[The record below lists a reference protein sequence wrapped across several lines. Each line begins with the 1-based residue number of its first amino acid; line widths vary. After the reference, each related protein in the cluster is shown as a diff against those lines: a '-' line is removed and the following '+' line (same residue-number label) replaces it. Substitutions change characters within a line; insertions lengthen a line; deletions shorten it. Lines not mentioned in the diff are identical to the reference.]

1 MIRQRAE
8 IVLTFFRQL
17 GGSVML
23 AAALAER
30 VDDVERLE
38 HGAAQP
44 AQLGHDEGVA
54 VRVFRAAYHIW
65 GSLGEESSWVKSPNG
80 MQSQLGAQFV
90 DAAFFGVSA
99 GGDFDFDELVD
110 EELVLLRILQEQ
122 VPLFLGILFV
132 GADALV
138 LGPCS
143 QNSAIV
149 VKFSPRR
156 QHAVPRHLRWS
167 G

>member
-1 MIRQRAE
+1 
-8 IVLTFFRQL
+8 
-17 GGSVML
+17 ML

-44 AQLGHDEGVA
+44 AQLGDDEGVA
-54 VRVFRAAYHIW
+54 VRVFRAAYDIW
-65 GSLGEESSWVKSPNG
+65 GSLGEESSWVSPKWDAIAAWRG
-80 MQSQLGAQFV
+80 CSV
-90 DAAFFGVSA
+90 DAAFFGVFA

-122 VPLFLGILFV
+122 VPLLLGILFV
-132 GADALV
+132 GGDPLV

-143 QNSAIV
+143 QNSADLVIQTQ
-149 VKFSPRR
+149 PRR